1 MSFYYIIMGRRE
13 WLHREIE
20 EYNYSGNKRVY
31 KSVCN
36 RGANDLLPNW
46 IVAWS
51 KRCPSSEIP
60 PKINSG
66 LYQKKIKA
74 VIYSKTSARLYQKK
88 IKVVTYSKNQCQFV
102 PKEDKSS
109 DILQKP
115 MLVCTKRN

>member
-1 MSFYYIIMGRRE
+1 MGRRE

-31 KSVCN
+31 N
-36 RGANDLLPNW
+36 RGINDLLPDW
-46 IVAWS
+46 MVDWS

-74 VIYSKTSARLYQKK
+74 VICSKTSARLYQKK

-102 PKEDKSS
+102 SKEDKSS
-109 DILQKP
+109 NILQKP
-115 MLVCTKRN
+115 MPVCIKRR